1 MSFPLI
7 PNIRQAKEM
16 VTTFGGYINKASC
29 KEGSFSFEKNITT
42 ENFPLLAERRR
53 RGYIKTIEDYQGILD
68 KDVLV
73 WVSGNKLYID
83 DVEKTLAT
91 GVTISTDTTMIPK
104 RLTKMGAYIIIFPDK
119 IWYNTKDDTSGYIEA
134 SKSYTS
140 TSITFQQVNSKGE
153 NITLWNGQGD
163 PPDGAY
169 KIDVKDGKST
179 LKVYSA
185 TGKLWQN
192 VATTFF
198 KITAS
203 GINTNFKKGD
213 GVKIT
218 IDLTGITWAR
228 AKDIFVNDEG
238 NNKRSSNFAINDLG
252 SNYIIVPGL
261 LDAATK
267 TFTLPSL
274 AVERKCPDMPFVVEC
289 QNRLWGC
296 SSDGHE
302 VYASKLGDPT
312 NWNCFAGISTDSWA
326 ATVGSDKPFT
336 GAYAYMGYPIFFKE
350 DSLLKISISS
360 YGAHSYKELL
370 CRGVQEG
377 SEKSLTQLNEL
388 LYYKSPTNVCVYDGN
403 FPQEI
408 GDDLNDSFTE
418 AVGGSFD
425 NRYYISMKDS
435 KNKHY
440 LFVYDVNIGIW
451 QREDD
456 IIVKDFARHHDDLFF
471 VRSDNKLY
479 SVYGSAYKTMLTL
492 EAPIDYE
499 AVSGYVGYHTDSRKY
514 LSRMSIR
521 VKLTPGSYFKL
532 FIEYDDSGKWDYI
545 WEENGN
551 HTDTFAIPICPQRC
565 DHFRYKIVGHGN
577 ILLYDVTKYLS
588 EGSDM

>member
-1 MSFPLI
+1 MSFPII

-16 VTTFGGYINKASC
+16 ITTFGGYINKASC
-29 KEGSFSFEKNITT
+29 KEGFFSFEKNITT
-42 ENFPLLAERRR
+42 ENIPLLSQRRR
-53 RGYIKTIEDYQGILD
+53 RGYIKTIENYQGILD

-73 WVSGNKLYID
+73 WIDGNKLYID
-83 DVEKTLAT
+83 NVEKTLAS
-91 GVTISTDTTMIPK
+91 GVTISTDSTMIPK

-134 SKSYTS
+134 SKSYTN
-140 TSITFQQVNSKGE
+140 TSITFQQVNSKGQ
-153 NITLWNGQGD
+153 NITIWNGQGT
-163 PPDGAY
+163 PSDGAY

-179 LKVYSA
+179 LKIYSA
-185 TGKLWQN
+185 TTKAWSN
-192 VATTFF
+192 VATTYF

-218 IDLTGITWAR
+218 VNLSGISWSGAS
-228 AKDIFVNDEG
+228 DIFVNDEG
-238 NNKRSSNFAINDLG
+238 NNVRSSNFAINDLG
-252 SNYIIVPGL
+252 TNYIIVPGL

-274 AVERKCPDMPFVVEC
+274 KVERKCPDMPFVIEC

-302 VYASKLGDPT
+302 IYASKLGDPT

-326 ATVGSDKPFT
+326 ATVGSDKAFT

-360 YGAHSYKELL
+360 YGAHSYRELM

-408 GDDLNDSFTE
+408 GDDLNDFFTD

-435 KNKHY
+435 KNNRH
-440 LFVYDVNIGIW
+440 LFVYDTNANLW
-451 QREDD
+451 SREDN
-456 IIVKDFARHHDDLFF
+456 IVIKDFARHASDLFF
-471 VRSDNKLY
+471 VSSDNKLY
-479 SVYGSAYKTMLTL
+479 SVYGSAYKNMLTL
-492 EAPIDYE
+492 EAPIDFE
-499 AVSGYVGYHTDSRKY
+499 AISGFIGYHTDNKKY
-514 LSRMSIR
+514 LSRMSLR
-521 VKLTPGSYFKL
+521 LKMSPGSWLKL
-532 FIEYDDSGKWDYI
+532 FIEYDSSNKWEYVWQVSDK
-545 WEENGN
+545 
-551 HTDTFAIPICPQRC
+551 TLDTFAMPIRPERC
-565 DHFRYKIVGHGN
+565 DHFRYKIVGHGD
-577 ILLYDVTKYLS
+577 IMLYEVSKSYS